1 MGNRDDSINTHG
13 LGFVNLWI
21 WDAQFLHDAV
31 GFLGCI
37 PYCDTDYFQSSV
49 LVFVVDCNDLW
60 NLFEAKLRAL
70 PISNPQARKLSRFFL
85 VGASDVTVDKQ
96 GRITLPMQL
105 REFAGI
111 TRDVLLAG
119 VGNHLEIWNPD
130 RYNELNTYEDMDE
143 VAMSLEGFNI

>member
-1 MGNRDDSINTHG
+1 MLGQYDHTIDAKGRIIIPAKFRDQMGDDFVITKG
-13 LGFVNLWI
+13 LDHQLFVYAP
-21 WDAQFLHDAV
+21 DE
-31 GFLGCI
+31 
-37 PYCDTDYFQSSV
+37 
-49 LVFVVDCNDLW
+49 W

-96 GRITLPMQL
+96 GRITLPVQL

-111 TRDVLLAG
+111 TKDVLLAG

>member
-1 MGNRDDSINTHG
+1 MLGQYDHTIDAKGRIIIPAKFREQMGDDFVITKG
-13 LGFVNLWI
+13 LDHQLFVYAP
-21 WDAQFLHDAV
+21 DE
-31 GFLGCI
+31 
-37 PYCDTDYFQSSV
+37 
-49 LVFVVDCNDLW
+49 W

-70 PISNPQARKLSRFFL
+70 PIRDPQARKLSRFFL

>member
-1 MGNRDDSINTHG
+1 MLGQYDHTIDAKGRIIIPAKFREQMGDDFVITKG
-13 LGFVNLWI
+13 LDHQLFVYAP
-21 WDAQFLHDAV
+21 DE
-31 GFLGCI
+31 
-37 PYCDTDYFQSSV
+37 
-49 LVFVVDCNDLW
+49 W

-119 VGNHLEIWNPD
+119 VGNHLEIWKPD

>member
-1 MGNRDDSINTHG
+1 MLGQYDHTIDAKGRIIIPAKFREQMGDDFVITKG
-13 LGFVNLWI
+13 LDHQLFVYAP
-21 WDAQFLHDAV
+21 DE
-31 GFLGCI
+31 
-37 PYCDTDYFQSSV
+37 
-49 LVFVVDCNDLW
+49 W

-70 PISNPQARKLSRFFL
+70 PIGNPQARKLSRFFL

>member
-1 MGNRDDSINTHG
+1 MLGQYNHTIDAKGRIIIPAKFRDQMGDDFVITKG
-13 LGFVNLWI
+13 LDHQLFVYAP
-21 WDAQFLHDAV
+21 DE
-31 GFLGCI
+31 
-37 PYCDTDYFQSSV
+37 
-49 LVFVVDCNDLW
+49 W

-96 GRITLPMQL
+96 GRITLPVQL

-111 TRDVLLAG
+111 TKDVLLAG

>member
-1 MGNRDDSINTHG
+1 MLGQYDHTIDAKGRIIIPAKFRDQMGDDFVITKG
-13 LGFVNLWI
+13 LDNQLFVYAP
-21 WDAQFLHDAV
+21 DE
-31 GFLGCI
+31 
-37 PYCDTDYFQSSV
+37 
-49 LVFVVDCNDLW
+49 W
-60 NLFEAKLRAL
+60 NLFEAKLRSL

-96 GRITLPMQL
+96 GRITLPVQL

-111 TRDVLLAG
+111 TKDVLLAG

-130 RYNELNTYEDMDE
+130 RYNSANTYEDMNE

>member
-1 MGNRDDSINTHG
+1 MLGQYDHTIDAKGRIIIPAKFREQMGDDFIITKG
-13 LGFVNLWI
+13 LDPQLFVYAP
-21 WDAQFLHDAV
+21 DE
-31 GFLGCI
+31 
-37 PYCDTDYFQSSV
+37 
-49 LVFVVDCNDLW
+49 W

>member
-1 MGNRDDSINTHG
+1 MLGQYDHTIDAKGRIIIPAKFREQMGDDFVITKG
-13 LGFVNLWI
+13 LDHQLFVYAP
-21 WDAQFLHDAV
+21 DE
-31 GFLGCI
+31 
-37 PYCDTDYFQSSV
+37 
-49 LVFVVDCNDLW
+49 W
-60 NLFEAKLRAL
+60 NLFDAKLRAL

-111 TRDVLLAG
+111 TKDVRLAG

>member
-1 MGNRDDSINTHG
+1 
-13 LGFVNLWI
+13 
-21 WDAQFLHDAV
+21 
-31 GFLGCI
+31 
-37 PYCDTDYFQSSV
+37 
-49 LVFVVDCNDLW
+49 
-60 NLFEAKLRAL
+60 
-70 PISNPQARKLSRFFL
+70 
-85 VGASDVTVDKQ
+85 
-96 GRITLPMQL
+96 MQL

>member
-1 MGNRDDSINTHG
+1 MLGQYDHTIDAKGRIIIPAKFREQMGDEFVITKG
-13 LGFVNLWI
+13 LDHQLFVYAP
-21 WDAQFLHDAV
+21 DE
-31 GFLGCI
+31 
-37 PYCDTDYFQSSV
+37 
-49 LVFVVDCNDLW
+49 W

>member
-1 MGNRDDSINTHG
+1 MLGQYDHTIDAKGRIIIPAKFREQIGDDFIITKG
-13 LGFVNLWI
+13 LDHQLFVYAP
-21 WDAQFLHDAV
+21 DE
-31 GFLGCI
+31 
-37 PYCDTDYFQSSV
+37 
-49 LVFVVDCNDLW
+49 W

-111 TRDVLLAG
+111 TKDVLLAG

>member
-1 MGNRDDSINTHG
+1 MLGQYDHTIDAKGRIIIPAKFREQMGDDFVITKG
-13 LGFVNLWI
+13 LDHQLFVYAP
-21 WDAQFLHDAV
+21 DE
-31 GFLGCI
+31 
-37 PYCDTDYFQSSV
+37 
-49 LVFVVDCNDLW
+49 W

-105 REFAGI
+105 REVAGI

>member
-1 MGNRDDSINTHG
+1 MLGQYDHTIDVKGRIIIPAKFREQMGDDFVITKG
-13 LGFVNLWI
+13 LDHQLFVYAP
-21 WDAQFLHDAV
+21 DE
-31 GFLGCI
+31 
-37 PYCDTDYFQSSV
+37 
-49 LVFVVDCNDLW
+49 W

>member
-1 MGNRDDSINTHG
+1 MLGQYDHTIDAKGRIIIPAKFREQMGDDFVITKG
-13 LGFVNLWI
+13 LDHQLCVYPP
-21 WDAQFLHDAV
+21 DE
-31 GFLGCI
+31 
-37 PYCDTDYFQSSV
+37 
-49 LVFVVDCNDLW
+49 W

>member
-1 MGNRDDSINTHG
+1 METLTFS
-13 LGFVNLWI
+13 
-21 WDAQFLHDAV
+21 
-31 GFLGCI
+31 
-37 PYCDTDYFQSSV
+37 
-49 LVFVVDCNDLW
+49 
-60 NLFEAKLRAL
+60 
-70 PISNPQARKLSRFFL
+70 
-85 VGASDVTVDKQ
+85 

>member
-1 MGNRDDSINTHG
+1 MLGQYDHTIDAKGRIIIPAKFREQMGDDFIITKG
-13 LGFVNLWI
+13 LDHQLFVYAP
-21 WDAQFLHDAV
+21 DE
-31 GFLGCI
+31 
-37 PYCDTDYFQSSV
+37 
-49 LVFVVDCNDLW
+49 W

-119 VGNHLEIWNPD
+119 VGNHLEIWDPD

>member
-1 MGNRDDSINTHG
+1 MLGQYDHTIDAKGRIIIPAKFREQMGDDFIITKG
-13 LGFVNLWI
+13 LDHQLFVYAP
-21 WDAQFLHDAV
+21 DE
-31 GFLGCI
+31 
-37 PYCDTDYFQSSV
+37 
-49 LVFVVDCNDLW
+49 W

-96 GRITLPMQL
+96 GRITLPL

>member
-1 MGNRDDSINTHG
+1 MLGQYDHTIDAKGRIIIPAKFREQMGDDFIITKG
-13 LGFVNLWI
+13 LDHQLFVYAP
-21 WDAQFLHDAV
+21 DE
-31 GFLGCI
+31 
-37 PYCDTDYFQSSV
+37 
-49 LVFVVDCNDLW
+49 W

-70 PISNPQARKLSRFFL
+70 PISNPQARKLSRIFL

>member
-1 MGNRDDSINTHG
+1 MLGQYNHTIDAKGRIIIPAKFREQMGDDFVITKG
-13 LGFVNLWI
+13 LDHQLFVYAP
-21 WDAQFLHDAV
+21 DE
-31 GFLGCI
+31 
-37 PYCDTDYFQSSV
+37 
-49 LVFVVDCNDLW
+49 W

-111 TRDVLLAG
+111 TKDVLLAG

-130 RYNELNTYEDMDE
+130 RYNELNPY
-143 VAMSLEGFNI
+143 EGFNS

>member
-1 MGNRDDSINTHG
+1 MLGQYDHTIDAKGRIIIPAKFREQMGDDFVITKG
-13 LGFVNLWI
+13 LDHQLFVYAP
-21 WDAQFLHDAV
+21 DE
-31 GFLGCI
+31 
-37 PYCDTDYFQSSV
+37 
-49 LVFVVDCNDLW
+49 W

>member
-1 MGNRDDSINTHG
+1 MLGQYDHTIDAKGRIIIPAKFREQMGDDFIITKG
-13 LGFVNLWI
+13 LDHQLFVYAP
-21 WDAQFLHDAV
+21 DE
-31 GFLGCI
+31 
-37 PYCDTDYFQSSV
+37 
-49 LVFVVDCNDLW
+49 W

-143 VAMSLEGFNI
+143 VAMSLEGSNM

>member
-1 MGNRDDSINTHG
+1 MLGQYDHTIDAKGRIIIPAKFREQMGDDFVITKG
-13 LGFVNLWI
+13 LDHQLFVYAP
-21 WDAQFLHDAV
+21 DE
-31 GFLGCI
+31 
-37 PYCDTDYFQSSV
+37 
-49 LVFVVDCNDLW
+49 W

-111 TRDVLLAG
+111 TKDVLLAG

>member
-1 MGNRDDSINTHG
+1 MLGQYDHTIDAKGRIIIPAKFREQMGDDFVITKG
-13 LGFVNLWI
+13 LDHQLFVYAP
-21 WDAQFLHDAV
+21 DE
-31 GFLGCI
+31 
-37 PYCDTDYFQSSV
+37 
-49 LVFVVDCNDLW
+49 W

-96 GRITLPMQL
+96 GRITLPVQL

-111 TRDVLLAG
+111 TKDVLLAG

>member
-1 MGNRDDSINTHG
+1 MLGQYDHTIDAKGRIIIPAKFRDQMGDDFVITKG
-13 LGFVNLWI
+13 LDHQLFVYAP
-21 WDAQFLHDAV
+21 DE
-31 GFLGCI
+31 
-37 PYCDTDYFQSSV
+37 
-49 LVFVVDCNDLW
+49 W

-70 PISNPQARKLSRFFL
+70 PISTPQARKLSRFFL

-96 GRITLPMQL
+96 GRITLPVQL

-111 TRDVLLAG
+111 TKDVLLAG

>member
-1 MGNRDDSINTHG
+1 MLGQYDHTIDAKGRIIIPAKFREQMGDDLIITKG
-13 LGFVNLWI
+13 LDHQLFVYAP
-21 WDAQFLHDAV
+21 DE
-31 GFLGCI
+31 
-37 PYCDTDYFQSSV
+37 
-49 LVFVVDCNDLW
+49 W

>member
-1 MGNRDDSINTHG
+1 MLGQYDHTIDAKGRIIIPAKFRDQMGDDFVITKG
-13 LGFVNLWI
+13 LDHQLFVYAP
-21 WDAQFLHDAV
+21 DE
-31 GFLGCI
+31 
-37 PYCDTDYFQSSV
+37 
-49 LVFVVDCNDLW
+49 W

-111 TRDVLLAG
+111 TKDVLLAG

>member
-1 MGNRDDSINTHG
+1 MLGQYDHTIDAKGRIIIPAKFREQMGDDFIITKG
-13 LGFVNLWI
+13 LDHQLFVYAP
-21 WDAQFLHDAV
+21 DE
-31 GFLGCI
+31 
-37 PYCDTDYFQSSV
+37 
-49 LVFVVDCNDLW
+49 W

-111 TRDVLLAG
+111 TKDVLLAG

>member
-1 MGNRDDSINTHG
+1 MLGQYDHTIDAKGRIIIPAKFREQMGDDFIITKG
-13 LGFVNLWI
+13 LDHQLFVYAP
-21 WDAQFLHDAV
+21 DE
-31 GFLGCI
+31 
-37 PYCDTDYFQSSV
+37 
-49 LVFVVDCNDLW
+49 W